1 MLNNGGIH
9 PKEYQTI
16 TPLLRVQDVSK
27 LIDFLKQAFEAKE
40 ISCYNQKD
48 GLLAHAKVKIG
59 NSIIMLSDSTSEWKP
74 MTNVLYIYVDNV
86 DKKYQKALDF
96 GATSLREPKYEQ
108 HGDRCAVVIDH
119 YGNQWWIATHKE
131 NMSENEFDKDS
142 DNDDMDESQTFSI

>member
-1 MLNNGGIH
+1 MLNNDAIH

-16 TPLLRVQDVSK
+16 TPLLRVQEVSK

-48 GLLAHAKVKIG
+48 GLLAHAKIKIG
-59 NSIIMLSDSTSEWKP
+59 NSIIMLSDSTAEWKP
-74 MTNVLYIYVDNV
+74 MTNVLYMYVDNV

-96 GATSLREPKYEQ
+96 GATSLREPKDEQ
-108 HGDRCAVVIDH
+108 YGDRCAVVIDR

-131 NMSENEFDKDS
+131 NMSENEFDNNS
-142 DNDDMDESQTFSI
+142 DNDMDESQTFSI